1 MDRFT
6 RIYAIVLG
14 AAVLAGIAF
23 WIASAWQPRVWEIN
37 DRLASDPQLSGY
49 AYQFRVLSLD
59 GGVAT
64 ISTPRSF
71 EVPAYRYLQII
82 RPRLAGKTQDDPA
95 MAAAQ
100 QELVDHQ
107 KHAMELVQA
116 LPDVTRVDWRLDT
129 RWLADHGIVVSR

>member
-6 RIYAIVLG
+6 RIYATVLG
-14 AAVLAGIAF
+14 AAVVLGLAL
-23 WIASAWQPRVWEIN
+23 WVASAWQPRVWQIN
-37 DRLASDPQLSGY
+37 DLLASDPELSEY
-49 AYQFRVLSLD
+49 AYQFRVLSVD
-59 GGVAT
+59 DGVAS

-82 RPRLAGKTQDDPA
+82 HPGLTGKTQDDPA

-107 KHAMELVQA
+107 KRAMELVQG
-116 LPDVTRVDWRLDT
+116 LPDVVRVEWELDT
-129 RWLADHGIVVSR
+129 RWLADHGIAVSR